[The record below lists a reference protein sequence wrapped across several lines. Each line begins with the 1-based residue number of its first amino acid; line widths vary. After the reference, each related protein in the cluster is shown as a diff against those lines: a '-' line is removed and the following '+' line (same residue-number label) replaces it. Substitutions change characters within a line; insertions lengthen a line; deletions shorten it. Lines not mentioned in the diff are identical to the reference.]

1 MNYVDIIE
9 KTLQEYFQPDF
20 LEVFDESELHRGHA
34 GFKEGTQTHFRVVIS
49 AETFEEMS
57 RISRERAIHKALG
70 SGIMQNIHAL
80 SIKFK

>member
-1 MNYVDIIE
+1 MNYVDVIE
-9 KTLQEYFQPDF
+9 KTLRECFEPDF
-20 LEVFDESELHRGHA
+20 LEVVDESELHRGHA

-49 AETFEEMS
+49 SKNFLETS

-70 SGIMQNIHAL
+70 SSIIQNIHAL

>member
-1 MNYVDIIE
+1 MNYVDLIE
-9 KTLQEYFQPDF
+9 KNLRECFEPDF
-20 LEVFDESELHRGHA
+20 LEVVDESDLHRGHV

-49 AETFEEMS
+49 AKNFEEMS